1 MNILLPI
8 TITEAMIAAGTT
20 IPAVD
25 AGMGEV
31 AWVAGD
37 YALGARLTYKG
48 WTWQCTKAIAGAPVN
63 AYSPD
68 DPRASQH
75 WEKDET
81 SPTNRMAP
89 FDEYVFTAAKQ
100 RGGLKY
106 VLTPP
111 FFNGVAMYGVEADQ
125 TDIKVYEPGA
135 APGAPPI
142 HSHGQTMWEQAF
154 GEWEYLFGN
163 LDKTNKY
170 TGSGYPIRP
179 VSSLEITLSRSDPQA
194 MAELGYLSIGQWQQL
209 LAPLSDKG
217 GTEFG
222 AEVSPKRYGLWKAN
236 GDGTYLRQKGRVAKL
251 ITASVL
257 INAKDAPRVS
267 RLLEKIIDI
276 PVAVEASDLP
286 QYGHISTVGFVTGT
300 VRAERA
306 TYARVNIKVE
316 GNV

>member
-1 MNILLPI
+1 MPLALAVRPPRITAQHLLPWGP
-8 TITEAMIAAGTT
+8 AGQASKEILYVLPGFHCISFAGVAGLIKVSSMDKDGQGSC
-20 IPAVD
+20 IPASEMV
-25 AGMGEV
+25 
-31 AWVAGD
+31 
-37 YALGARLTYKG
+37 
-48 WTWQCTKAIAGAPVN
+48 
-63 AYSPD
+63 
-68 DPRASQH
+68 
-75 WEKDET
+75 
-81 SPTNRMAP
+81 
-89 FDEYVFTAAKQ
+89 
-100 RGGLKY
+100 
-106 VLTPP
+106 
-111 FFNGVAMYGVEADQ
+111 
-125 TDIKVYEPGA
+125 
-135 APGAPPI
+135 
-142 HSHGQTMWEQAF
+142 
-154 GEWEYLFGN
+154 
-163 LDKTNKY
+163 
-170 TGSGYPIRP
+170 
-179 VSSLEITLSRSDPQA
+179 
-194 MAELGYLSIGQWQQL
+194 IGQWQQL